1 METAKKENNLLHP
14 TLKEK
19 KVAWFFITISA
30 CLMIID
36 NFLKMHMYVGAWHI
50 IMYLLLL
57 TPLIYLIVRK
67 KIQNRYTKWFLPIL
81 LIMIVDMF
89 TYNNGMVQAILP
101 IVFYLLV
108 IILYL
113 TSMHKVHS
121 FYQTLLPRMAL
132 PFNGLGIG
140 YIKDFLGS
148 LVSKKEDKQLYTRI
162 GVALLITL
170 PFLGVFIALLFKAD
184 SNYSYL
190 VKNLFRF
197 DISIEL
203 STLLT
208 TPLYFFIYLLLFI
221 YGLSNKKERDVTQS
235 GKKLDLLIV
244 GIFLSMINILFLSF
258 IALQV
263 PFLLGS
269 DFIPEGNIA
278 DFAREGFFQL
288 MMVMGLVVL
297 IFLFIMRR
305 FHDEKLL
312 SFLLV
317 GLLSQTII
325 MGIVSLKKM
334 YLYQSIK
341 GATSLRYYVEWFD
354 YYLILVLALGIFFL
368 LRKYTF
374 NKLLDVVS
382 VLGIVA
388 FTLIVS
394 LNIDAMVAKHN
405 IEKFKTDPDTL
416 DMRSLKRLSIDA
428 LPAIR
433 NYEKALNRNLSYPE
447 IASEI
452 YHSTK
457 PLYPEA
463 EMVIEYAEAVSDTTK
478 LSTKPAIKSLIPW
491 YQNQKRKDCTVF
503 ASYHWGYCATL
514 KKYGEDN
521 D

>member
-1 METAKKENNLLHP
+1 MEKTIHEESNLLHP
-14 TLKEK
+14 MLKDK
-19 KVAWFFITISA
+19 KLAWLLIAISA
-30 CLMIID
+30 SVMIID
-36 NFLKMHMYVGAWHI
+36 NFLKMHMYVGTWHI
-50 IMYLLLL
+50 IMYLLFL
-57 TPLIYLIVRK
+57 TPLTYLIWK
-67 KIQNRYTKWFLPIL
+67 KKVQNSYTKWFLPIL
-81 LIMIVDMF
+81 VIMIVDMF
-89 TYNNGMVQAILP
+89 YYNNDMVQAILP
-101 IVFYLLV
+101 VIFYLLV

-162 GVALLITL
+162 GIALLITL
-170 PFLGVFIALLFKAD
+170 PFLGVFIALLFEAD

-190 VKNLFRF
+190 IKNLFRF

-208 TPLYFFIYLLLFI
+208 TPLYFFVYLLLFI
-221 YGLSNKKERDVTQS
+221 YGLSNNKERDVTQS

-263 PFLLGS
+263 PFLLSS
-269 DFIPEGNIA
+269 DFTPKGNIA
-278 DFAREGFFQL
+278 NFAREGFFQL
-288 MMVMGLVVL
+288 IMVMGLVVL

-374 NKLLDVVS
+374 NKLLDVIS
-382 VLGIVA
+382 VLGVLA

-394 LNIDAMVAKHN
+394 LNINAMVAKHN
-405 IEKFKTDPDTL
+405 IERFKTSDML
-416 DMRSLKRLSIDA
+416 DMRLLKSLSIDA

-433 NYEKALNRNLSYPE
+433 NYEKTLNRNLSYPE

-463 EMVIEYAEAVSDTTK
+463 EMVIEYAEVVSDTTK
-478 LSTKPAIKSLIPW
+478 LTTKPAIKALIPW

-503 ASYHWGYCATL
+503 ASYHWGYCAIL
-514 KKYGEDN
+514 KEYGPDN